1 MNVLS
6 RFLST
11 LLAPERQ
18 RRFVVVLIMAV
29 VLSNLLAIGLGVFS
43 LIGSRAQTEA
53 LVAQNAR
60 NLAGALDQGLA
71 NSGRTIDL
79 ALRALAD
86 ELEREEAEGQ
96 SYLTADEIRAMLM
109 RYKGWLPEIE
119 GVRVYDANGALRWE
133 GALGPVL
140 KADISDR
147 EYFRTLKANP
157 AAGLTVSRPVIGRV
171 VKIWIVP
178 FARRYN
184 RADGSFAGVV
194 VAIVPVEYLTAMLSR
209 PSLGP
214 GGSAMLRYQ
223 DLSLITRYPPVT
235 GPAGEIGEVW
245 SAEGV
250 RERLGAGQ
258 NAAVFRATDSGDG
271 GDGSERFLAVQRV
284 DGLPFVVGV
293 SLSSHDYLVQWYR
306 EAWQTGILLTAFL
319 IVSGGSALLIGHLY
333 RRQQDDASQVR
344 ESNVRLAATLG
355 ELRVRDRALAAAEG
369 IGKLGVYSIDLS
381 NKVTTSSP
389 TLRDVFRVPRERPFV
404 PEDWIELVHPDDR
417 RVIERFMVGLVQN
430 GEPFDQSYRIICRDG
445 AIRWVHGV
453 GLMERDAAGH
463 PLSVHGAVQ
472 DITEYKQVED
482 SLQSAV
488 ADYEKLVARIP
499 TGVFGF
505 RWQPDGLSRF
515 TYVSPRFCSQLG
527 VTVEAAMADARQV
540 FSQVHPDDRPAL
552 KNARAGS
559 FDSERDFTWEGRVR
573 VRGEVRWVGVIARPT
588 RLDDGAVLW
597 EGVQADVTDRKL
609 AELARSE
616 SEERNRL
623 LLQYSPVG
631 ILQYGTDL
639 KVVYCNLQFANIM
652 AVPHEY
658 MLSLDCKTLKD
669 QRIVPAMRAAL
680 AGELGEYEGGYRTS
694 YAGKELLVS
703 VSCAPLRDAD
713 GDITGG
719 IIILQDVTERIR
731 KDEELARYRDSLEE
745 LVAARTADLE
755 TARAEAERLARV
767 KSEFLANMS
776 HEIRT
781 PLNGILGFAHIGYR
795 DSTDPQQRSAFAHI
809 LDSGKLLLG
818 VVNDIL
824 DFSKIEAGKLHIEAV
839 PVDLPA
845 LLETITTA
853 FDERAESRGLAL
865 RLVRAPD
872 LPESCLAD
880 PLRLGQILTNLL
892 SNGLKFTEKGEVS
905 LSAALDGDSLVF
917 RIADTGIG
925 IAEAQL
931 AQLFNAFEQA
941 DSSTTRRFGGT
952 GLGLAITKR
961 IVDLLGGTISA
972 TSTEGQGSVFEVRVP
987 YIPAPRPALPAPPAA
1002 DNAAQPE
1009 RLAGIRV
1016 LAAEDNEVNQMVL
1029 EDMLLSEG
1037 AILTMVDN
1045 GRQAVD
1051 AVASH
1056 GADAF
1061 QVVLMDIQMPEMDG
1075 YEATRRIAELAPGLP
1090 VIGQTAHALAEERA
1104 RCLEAGMVAHIAK
1117 PLDLDILV
1125 ETLLRH
1131 VGKPPAPAP
1140 DPMIDRAALAARYP
1154 GRPEFVARL
1163 LGIFAGS
1170 AAERQA
1176 GLDEAIAAGDLR
1188 RIVEVAHALKSSA
1201 ANIMASRLAEL
1212 ARQTEHA
1219 ARYGRPEA
1227 LTLAAGLKAAIAD
1240 TAAEIERPEHA

>member
-71 NSGRTIDL
+71 NSGRTIDM

-86 ELEREEAEGQ
+86 ELEREEAEGP
-96 SYLTADEIRAMLM
+96 SYLTTDEIRAMLM

-119 GVRVYDANGALRWE
+119 GVRVYDANGVLRWD
-133 GALGPVL
+133 GGLGPVL

-171 VKIWIVP
+171 VKTWIVP

-293 SLSSHDYLVQWYR
+293 SLSSHDYLVQWHR

-472 DITEYKQVED
+472 DITEYKQVEA

-559 FDSERDFTWEGRVR
+559 FDSERDFTWEGRVQ
-573 VRGEVRWVGVIARPT
+573 VRGEIRWVGVIARPT

-658 MLSLDCKTLKD
+658 MLTLDCKTLKD
-669 QRIVPAMRAAL
+669 QRILPAMRAAL

-781 PLNGILGFAHIGYR
+781 PLNGVLGLARMGYR
-795 DSTDPQQRSAFAHI
+795 ESVGRDAAQNTFGRI
-809 LDSGKLLLG
+809 LSSGQLLLG
-818 VVNDIL
+818 IINDIL
-824 DFSKIEAGKLHIEAV
+824 DFSKIEAGKLGIEAIE
-839 PVDLPA
+839 VDLIKVIGDTLA
-845 LLETITTA
+845 LM
-853 FDERAESRGLAL
+853 DERAEDKGLTI
-865 RLVRAPD
+865 RLQRAPS
-872 LPESCLAD
+872 LPAACISD
-880 PLRLGQILTNLL
+880 PLRIGQILVNLL
-892 SNGLKFTEKGEVS
+892 SNAIKFTEHGSVTLYAGAE
-905 LSAALDGDSLVF
+905 GGQLVL
-917 RIADTGIG
+917 RISDTGIG
-925 IAEAQL
+925 MRQADIEKVFAP
-931 AQLFNAFEQA
+931 FEQA
-941 DSSTTRRFGGT
+941 DNSTTRRFGGT
-952 GLGLAITKR
+952 GLGLTITHR
-961 IVDLLGGTISA
+961 IVGLMGGSLRA
-972 TSTEGQGSVFEVRVP
+972 ESVEGQGSSFEVRLPYVP
-987 YIPAPRPALPAPPAA
+987 LAAAPAETEPEGA
-1002 DNAAQPE
+1002 DGEPGT
-1009 RLAGIRV
+1009 RLTGIRV
-1016 LAAEDNEVNQMVL
+1016 LVAEDNEVNQMVL
-1029 EDMLLSEG
+1029 EDHLCSEG
-1037 AILTMVDN
+1037 AEVTLVDN
-1045 GRQAVD
+1045 GQAAIDCVL
-1051 AVASH
+1051 AKGAASF
-1056 GADAF
+1056 D
-1061 QVVLMDIQMPEMDG
+1061 VVLMDVQMPVMDG
-1075 YEATRRIAELAPGLP
+1075 HTATRLLGGIAPDLP
-1090 VIGQTAHALAEERA
+1090 VIGQTAHALDEERA
-1104 RCLEAGMVAHIAK
+1104 ACLAAGMVDHLAK
-1117 PLDLDILV
+1117 PIEPEAMV
-1125 ETLLRH
+1125 RSILRH
-1131 VGKPPAPAP
+1131 RRPA
-1140 DPMIDRAALAARYP
+1140 
-1154 GRPEFVARL
+1154 
-1163 LGIFAGS
+1163 S
-1170 AAERQA
+1170 A
-1176 GLDEAIAAGDLR
+1176 
-1188 RIVEVAHALKSSA
+1188 
-1201 ANIMASRLAEL
+1201 
-1212 ARQTEHA
+1212 
-1219 ARYGRPEA
+1219 
-1227 LTLAAGLKAAIAD
+1227 
-1240 TAAEIERPEHA
+1240 

>member
-781 PLNGILGFAHIGYR
+781 PLNGVLGLARMGYR
-795 DSTDPQQRSAFAHI
+795 ESVGRDAARNTFGRI
-809 LDSGKLLLG
+809 LSSGQLLLG
-818 VVNDIL
+818 IINDIL
-824 DFSKIEAGKLHIEAV
+824 DFSKIEAGKLRIEAIE
-839 PVDLPA
+839 VDLVKVIGDTLA
-845 LLETITTA
+845 LME
-853 FDERAESRGLAL
+853 ERAEDKGLSI
-865 RLVRAPD
+865 RLQRAPS
-872 LPESCLAD
+872 LPAACISD
-880 PLRLGQILTNLL
+880 PLRIGQILVNLL
-892 SNGLKFTEKGEVS
+892 SNAIKFTEHGSVTLYAGAE
-905 LSAALDGDSLVF
+905 GDELVL
-917 RIADTGIG
+917 RISDTGIG
-925 IAEAQL
+925 MRQADIDKVFAP
-931 AQLFNAFEQA
+931 FEQA
-941 DSSTTRRFGGT
+941 DNSTTRKFGGT
-952 GLGLAITKR
+952 GLGLTITHR
-961 IVDLLGGTISA
+961 IVGLMGGSLRA
-972 TSTEGQGSVFEVRVP
+972 SSVEGEGSTFEVRLPYVP
-987 YIPAPRPALPAPPAA
+987 LVAA
-1002 DNAAQPE
+1002 HAEAVPE
-1009 RLAGIRV
+1009 GADGEPGTRLAGIRV
-1016 LAAEDNEVNQMVL
+1016 LVAEDNEVNQMVL
-1029 EDMLLSEG
+1029 EDHLCSEG
-1037 AILTMVDN
+1037 AEVTLVEN
-1045 GRQAVD
+1045 GQAAIDCVQ
-1051 AVASH
+1051 ARGAS
-1056 GADAF
+1056 AF
-1061 QVVLMDIQMPEMDG
+1061 DVVLMDVQMPVMDG
-1075 YEATRRIAELAPGLP
+1075 HTATRLLGGIAPDLP
-1090 VIGQTAHALAEERA
+1090 VIGQTAHALDEERA
-1104 RCLEAGMVAHIAK
+1104 ACLAAGMVDHLAK
-1117 PLDLDILV
+1117 PIEPEAMV
-1125 ETLLRH
+1125 RSILRH
-1131 VGKPPAPAP
+1131 RRPA
-1140 DPMIDRAALAARYP
+1140 
-1154 GRPEFVARL
+1154 
-1163 LGIFAGS
+1163 S
-1170 AAERQA
+1170 A
-1176 GLDEAIAAGDLR
+1176 
-1188 RIVEVAHALKSSA
+1188 
-1201 ANIMASRLAEL
+1201 
-1212 ARQTEHA
+1212 
-1219 ARYGRPEA
+1219 
-1227 LTLAAGLKAAIAD
+1227 
-1240 TAAEIERPEHA
+1240 

>member
-71 NSGRTIDL
+71 NSGRTIDM

-86 ELEREEAEGQ
+86 ELEREEAEGS

-119 GVRVYDANGALRWE
+119 GVRVYDANGVLRWD
-133 GALGPVL
+133 GGLGPVL

-171 VKIWIVP
+171 VKTWIVP

-293 SLSSHDYLVQWYR
+293 SLSSHDYLVQWHR

-472 DITEYKQVED
+472 DITEYKQVEA

-559 FDSERDFTWEGRVR
+559 FDSERDFTWEGRVQ
-573 VRGEVRWVGVIARPT
+573 VRGEIRWVGVIARPT

-669 QRIVPAMRAAL
+669 QRILPAMRAAL

-781 PLNGILGFAHIGYR
+781 PLNGVLGLARMGYR
-795 DSTDPQQRSAFAHI
+795 ESVGRDAAQNTFGRI
-809 LDSGKLLLG
+809 LSSGQLLLG
-818 VVNDIL
+818 IINDIL
-824 DFSKIEAGKLHIEAV
+824 DFSKIEAGKLRIEAIE
-839 PVDLPA
+839 VDLIKVIGDTLA
-845 LLETITTA
+845 LM
-853 FDERAESRGLAL
+853 DERAEDKGLTI
-865 RLVRAPD
+865 RLQRAPS
-872 LPESCLAD
+872 LPAACISD
-880 PLRLGQILTNLL
+880 PLRIGQILVNLL
-892 SNGLKFTEKGEVS
+892 SNAIKFTEHGSVTLYAGAE
-905 LSAALDGDSLVF
+905 GGQLVL
-917 RIADTGIG
+917 RISDTGIG
-925 IAEAQL
+925 MRQADIEKVFAP
-931 AQLFNAFEQA
+931 FEQA
-941 DSSTTRRFGGT
+941 DNSTTRKFGGT
-952 GLGLAITKR
+952 GLGLTITHR
-961 IVDLLGGTISA
+961 IVGLMGGSLRA
-972 TSTEGQGSVFEVRVP
+972 ESVEGQGSSFEVRLPYVP
-987 YIPAPRPALPAPPAA
+987 LAAAPAEAEPEGA
-1002 DNAAQPE
+1002 DGEPGT

-1016 LAAEDNEVNQMVL
+1016 LVAEDNEVNQMVL
-1029 EDMLLSEG
+1029 EDHLCSEG
-1037 AILTMVDN
+1037 AEVTLVDN
-1045 GRQAVD
+1045 GQAAIDCVL
-1051 AVASH
+1051 AKGAASF
-1056 GADAF
+1056 D
-1061 QVVLMDIQMPEMDG
+1061 VVLMDVQMPVMDG
-1075 YEATRRIAELAPGLP
+1075 HTATRLLGGIAPDLP
-1090 VIGQTAHALAEERA
+1090 VIGQTAHALDEERA
-1104 RCLEAGMVAHIAK
+1104 ACLAAGMVDHLAK
-1117 PLDLDILV
+1117 PIEPEAMV
-1125 ETLLRH
+1125 RSILRH
-1131 VGKPPAPAP
+1131 RRPA
-1140 DPMIDRAALAARYP
+1140 
-1154 GRPEFVARL
+1154 
-1163 LGIFAGS
+1163 S
-1170 AAERQA
+1170 A
-1176 GLDEAIAAGDLR
+1176 
-1188 RIVEVAHALKSSA
+1188 
-1201 ANIMASRLAEL
+1201 
-1212 ARQTEHA
+1212 
-1219 ARYGRPEA
+1219 
-1227 LTLAAGLKAAIAD
+1227 
-1240 TAAEIERPEHA
+1240 